1 MNVVVTTPGPRF
13 RVQLDHDEED
23 GLYYVRCLDL
33 QGCHSFGKT
42 RQEALD
48 NIREA
53 IANHLAVSLH
63 AEGKPTSK
71 ASQVIELVA

>member
-1 MNVVVTTPGPRF
+1 MSVVVTTPGPRF
-13 RVQLDHDEED
+13 RVQLDHDEDD

-53 IANHLAVSLH
+53 IAGHLAVSLH
-63 AEGKPTSK
+63 VVGKPTGKS
-71 ASQVIELVA
+71 SQVIEFAA